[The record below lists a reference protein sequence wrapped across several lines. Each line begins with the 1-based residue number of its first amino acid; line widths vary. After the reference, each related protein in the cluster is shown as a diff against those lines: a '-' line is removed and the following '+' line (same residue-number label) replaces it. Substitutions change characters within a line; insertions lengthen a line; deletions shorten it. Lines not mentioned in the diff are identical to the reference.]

1 MTPWKQKFIVSSSSA
16 PNTQYNWL
24 RFETGKDNPGS
35 SAMVADA
42 WYQKLWNLDEV
53 ASSTVDAT
61 KTARKTPYDPCPAGW
76 RVPTMAEWVAIGADN
91 TSTGKEFKNN
101 LLTINTTNGLQLIL
115 PAAGYRSSNDGS
127 SYSQGSY
134 GYYWSSS
141 VPSGSTGARYVFFS
155 SATFS
160 QSANGRAIGFSVRC
174 LQE

>member
-76 RVPTMAEWVAIGADN
+76 RVPTMAEWVVIGADN

-115 PAAGYRSSNDGS
+115 PAAGYRSPNDGS
-127 SYSQGSY
+127 SNSQGS
-134 GYYWSSS
+134 GSRYWSSS
-141 VPSGSTGARYVFFS
+141 VPSDNVSARLVLFN
-155 SATFS
+155 SAAFR
-160 QSANGRAIGFSVRC
+160 QAAYDRANGFSVRC
-174 LQE
+174 IQE